1 MSEAEQSELEQ
12 RVARLERQ
20 VQELTA
26 RQTSGPSPR
35 PGQAGQGFAAREP
48 RTGSSGKPDPE
59 TRAESPPPLADPH
72 PEAEPA
78 PHQERSLAWESEKWL
93 GIVGIAFVVLA
104 FGFLLKLSFDRG
116 WITPAL
122 RLVTG
127 FVTGGALI
135 WLGLRLEAAR
145 RVLALSLL
153 GGGVSLL
160 YLSGLAGAQLY
171 GLLPWWLAFSIMA
184 TTAVLSMVLS
194 ERQVSPALAILGVAG
209 GLAAPFLIDVA
220 ATNPGSVAVYAS
232 LVLLGAAPV
241 QFHRGW
247 PALLVLLAMGGAV
260 VVGGT
265 TLATQPPT
273 PLLPALLL
281 LGVYWSIT
289 VASPVLRPKF
299 RATIGESDEAL
310 LHRMVLAGGTGV
322 VTAATASYFAL
333 DRLGL
338 GLVLLLLALIT
349 GALAAWSREEPRSV
363 GPAGDV
369 AAVTLAAALA
379 LIAWSS
385 TGAFLV
391 MIEVAVL
398 LVLAR
403 RGAPASL
410 VAIAHWLA
418 LGAAVAFLL
427 YCQFSELGGF
437 LGLREGAFIRV
448 GVLVLAVVTALW
460 ADDMAPVYRGAAYLG
475 LLVWLGSELAPK
487 PYGQALISIAWG
499 VQGTVA
505 LLASLTRGSR
515 MLQGAGLGTLGLVAG
530 KLLLV
535 DLAALGPVWRIL
547 LFLGFGVTLVGLGYL
562 VNRRA
567 EGTEE
572 VSA

>member
-1 MSEAEQSELEQ
+1 
-12 RVARLERQ
+12 
-20 VQELTA
+20 
-26 RQTSGPSPR
+26 
-35 PGQAGQGFAAREP
+35 
-48 RTGSSGKPDPE
+48 
-59 TRAESPPPLADPH
+59 
-72 PEAEPA
+72 
-78 PHQERSLAWESEKWL
+78 
-93 GIVGIAFVVLA
+93 
-104 FGFLLKLSFDRG
+104 
-116 WITPAL
+116 
-122 RLVTG
+122 
-127 FVTGGALI
+127 
-135 WLGLRLEAAR
+135 
-145 RVLALSLL
+145 
-153 GGGVSLL
+153 
-160 YLSGLAGAQLY
+160 
-171 GLLPWWLAFSIMA
+171 
-184 TTAVLSMVLS
+184 
-194 ERQVSPALAILGVAG
+194 
-209 GLAAPFLIDVA
+209 
-220 ATNPGSVAVYAS
+220 
-232 LVLLGAAPV
+232 
-241 QFHRGW
+241 
-247 PALLVLLAMGGAV
+247 
-260 VVGGT
+260 
-265 TLATQPPT
+265 
-273 PLLPALLL
+273 
-281 LGVYWSIT
+281 
-289 VASPVLRPKF
+289 
-299 RATIGESDEAL
+299 
-310 LHRMVLAGGTGV
+310 MVLAGGTGV

-562 VNRRA
+562 VSRRA